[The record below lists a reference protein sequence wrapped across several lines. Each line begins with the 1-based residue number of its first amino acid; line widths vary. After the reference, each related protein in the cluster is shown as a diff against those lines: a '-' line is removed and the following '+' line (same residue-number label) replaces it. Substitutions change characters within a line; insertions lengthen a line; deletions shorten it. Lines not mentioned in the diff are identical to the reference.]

1 MKHEERSLQE
11 PDMYERRKRNRFI
24 ERNEILIRTSVDKYQ
39 GPGIAAHT
47 YDLSTGG
54 ARIVTSKSYT
64 VGTVIRVRLNLT
76 GTDQFVNLDGEVKW
90 VKSKENGDLFE
101 IGVEFQRL
109 TSQAVLALIRHLYG
123 RSDGIPSTVA

>member
-90 VKSKENGDLFE
+90 IKSKENGDLFE